1 MRCNTFFAVAVG
13 LVVSLAAGM
22 AGAAERAPLK
32 VGYSDWPGWI
42 AWQVAIDKGWIKEAG
57 VNVSFE
63 WLDYSA
69 SLDAFVA
76 GQLDG
81 VHATNGDTLVMGA
94 RGGIGVMV
102 MITDYS
108 KGNDMVVASAGI
120 KSMTDL
126 KGQKIGL
133 EIGLVDHLLLLNGLK
148 QEGMTPKD
156 VSLVNGN
163 TNDLLKLLA
172 SGEVAAIATWE
183 PYAGRAMRSLPGAH
197 SIYSSALAPGLI
209 YDVLTVTPASLSQR
223 KADWVKLIKLWD
235 RVVRYIDDP
244 RTRDDAVKIMSARA
258 GSTPEAYSAFLGGTR
273 LLRLVDGKQ
282 VMVKGPSVASL
293 YGSTRNA
300 DAFNVTYGV
309 YKMSKPVDFYIDPSL
324 TAAALQ

>member
-1 MRCNTFFAVAVG
+1 
-13 LVVSLAAGM
+13 
-22 AGAAERAPLK
+22 
-32 VGYSDWPGWI
+32 
-42 AWQVAIDKGWIKEAG
+42 
-57 VNVSFE
+57 
-63 WLDYSA
+63 
-69 SLDAFVA
+69 
-76 GQLDG
+76 
-81 VHATNGDTLVMGA
+81 
-94 RGGIGVMV
+94 
-102 MITDYS
+102 
-108 KGNDMVVASAGI
+108 
-120 KSMTDL
+120 MTDL